1 MPNFDIRA
9 HYYKINRSLQHIC
22 EKRIMAA
29 RIDFPLT
36 YDDIQHLM
44 LDVETLELVNKLK
57 NEHKF
62 KTIQS
67 FNTIYVRSELRDDIT
82 HLPVIQLENTKGWY
96 LKEEMERWGRSAT
109 VFSVD
114 LNMLQ
119 EDKRTAVISWIN
131 NNVLERRQK
140 DLVELIVQSYLQT
153 IQPTLWHVICQWNT
167 LSLGFDREI
176 SERAR
181 EKPLRKARYRWDYN
195 SDTLTWYNN
204 NKKYIEFI
212 DSVLLGAQV
221 LPSIN
226 ERDILSKGISASI
239 YSYTK
244 RAGEIV

>member
-1 MPNFDIRA
+1 MPNFDLRA
-9 HYYKINRSLQHIC
+9 HYYNIKLRLQNIC
-22 EKRIMAA
+22 EKRVLAA

-36 YDDIQHLM
+36 YDDIQHLV

-62 KTIQS
+62 KTIHS
-67 FNTIYVRSELRDDIT
+67 FNTICVRSELRDDIT
-82 HLPVIQLENTKGWY
+82 HLPVIQLDNTKGWY

-167 LSLGFDREI
+167 LSLGFDREL

-195 SDTLTWYNN
+195 ETTHAWFRD

-212 DSVLLGAQV
+212 NQILLGAQV

-239 YSYTK
+239 FSYTK